1 MSKNHYQTYTADVHI
16 GTFRTDFVHRGAICG
31 ALAPRYPDLAGIAT
45 ECEAIVKQIDT
56 RMAGLQDAEDNQIR
70 ARAIE
75 DAEKIDAVDV
85 YTELRR
91 TMAAKNYDVATILPD
106 APSALRR
113 LNTEKFTDRAM
124 AAVANLKSLSETD
137 PMRVAFLANLE
148 KELTEFQNAD
158 KAEDAATLAIK
169 SGRVALTLYKAELA
183 EARNAQLG
191 TAQAV
196 LKHREKVAMLTLP
209 LRKSSPAPE
218 ESSG

>member
-1 MSKNHYQTYTADVHI
+1 MSKNSYQTYTKDVLM
-16 GTFRTDFVHRGAICG
+16 TTYRTDFVHRGAICG
-31 ALAPRYPDLAGIAT
+31 ALAPRYPDLAAIAT

-56 RMAGLQDAEDNQIR
+56 RLAGLQDAEDNQIR

-113 LNTEKFTDRAM
+113 LNTERFTDRAQ
-124 AAVANLKSLSETD
+124 AAVANLKTLAETD
-137 PMRVAFLANLE
+137 PVRVAFLSNLE
-148 KELTEFQNAD
+148 KEFAEFQSAD
-158 KAEDAATLAIK
+158 KVEDAAALAIK
-169 SGRVALTLYKAELA
+169 SSRVALTLYKSELA

-191 TAQAV
+191 AAQAV
-196 LKHREKVAMLTLP
+196 LKDREKVAMLTLP
-209 LRKSSPAPE
+209 WRKPSHSAE
-218 ESSG
+218 GSSG